1 MSTKSHTC
9 ERCQKPFATKQQLQ
23 RHMNKKNPCVFVD
36 TKLPQQS
43 DIAPYTLRLN
53 IQNVDPMEVMKKIY
67 EMVGMENVLSMGFEK
82 PTQSTKEPIS
92 QQPIPQQPIPQQ
104 PILQQQPNVQVGV
117 EERVIEV
124 KEVNEVKEVDI
135 MKEVEKVKEVN
146 EVKEVDIMKEVNEVK
161 EVEKEKPQKK
171 LSKME
176 KKIQLQQE
184 KEELIETLKKEY
196 RGECKKKANC
206 PNIYINMQKRKE
218 LKKKLDK
225 DIKRIRQ
232 NKKIP
237 RSILERHQ
245 QQEEETKVEVHI
257 SQEEIDKYV
266 ELAKSLKIKSQDA
279 DVHFVKSAD
288 EKEAK
293 RWLAERKRHDE
304 SFKDVLQILK
314 DTGYDTKQIKYRPI
328 PEIVFSDDEEEE
340 EEEEENYRPLK
351 FY

>member
-92 QQPIPQQPIPQQ
+92 QQPIPQQPI
-104 PILQQQPNVQVGV
+104 LQQQPNVQVGV

-135 MKEVEKVKEVN
+135 MKEV
-146 EVKEVDIMKEVNEVK
+146 NEVK
-161 EVEKEKPQKK
+161 EVEKEKPPKK